1 MKRCIAFA
9 DAAAKSEVMG
19 PTETL
24 LFGKQLPQNC
34 RQPQNIANDVHRFHN
49 FAVAFRHC
57 ACRSSRRSSHRPETP
72 RSSRRLTQ
80 PTQKANPPVRFFI
93 LSLFCF
99 KSFAYKKK
107 TTLSHCLY
115 FGAGGRTCKER
126 SDGIARAKRSVSC
139 EAGWQTKFAS
149 RLKNGYKS
157 C

>member
-49 FAVAFRHC
+49 FAVTFRHC
-57 ACRSSRRSSHRPETP
+57 ACRSSHRPETP

-80 PTQKANPPVRFFI
+80 PTQKANHPVRFFI

-99 KSFAYKKK
+99 KSFAYKKRQCCRIVFILVPMK
-107 TTLSHCLY
+107 VTNPNL
-115 FGAGGRTCKER
+115 F
-126 SDGIARAKRSVSC
+126 IASNYLKVIVS
-139 EAGWQTKFAS
+139 
-149 RLKNGYKS
+149 L
-157 C
+157 